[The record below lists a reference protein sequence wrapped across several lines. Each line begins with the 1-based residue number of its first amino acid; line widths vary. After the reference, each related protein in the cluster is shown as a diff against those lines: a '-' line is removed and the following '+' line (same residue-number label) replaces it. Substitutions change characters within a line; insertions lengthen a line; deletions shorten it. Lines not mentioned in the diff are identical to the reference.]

1 MSLFR
6 MLEMSKLARYSENRG
21 REIDVLFS
29 LFVLYTLNE
38 CGELSESYRDKL
50 DLVALGT
57 LADLMP
63 MMDENRILVR
73 QGLEKLMTTRRKG
86 VRELMFRQNLLGK
99 RLGARDVSWHIAPL
113 INATGRLGIPE
124 KAAQLILE
132 TEDETVRTLTEEV
145 IGLNKE
151 RKKLGDDVWKMVQP
165 EAKASFDQT
174 GGRLVLVSGKG
185 IHRGITGIISSRLAK
200 SYGVPSITVSFLDGR
215 AIGSIRSAGGINVK
229 NFLARL
235 SDLLSDFGGHDFAAG
250 FNLPAE
256 HFPELKTRIFKHA
269 EDLAVPEEEESIH
282 IDAELPPAYMK
293 PDIIRVVE
301 RFEPFGEGNPPLVFL
316 VKDARIGDITLMGKT
331 DKVHV
336 RMLVET
342 GDFKWPAVFWNAAER
357 VGPDFGIGDRVEL
370 VFRFGRNYFQNKET
384 IQLMVL
390 DIKRL

>member
-1 MSLFR
+1 
-6 MLEMSKLARYSENRG
+6 
-21 REIDVLFS
+21 
-29 LFVLYTLNE
+29 
-38 CGELSESYRDKL
+38 
-50 DLVALGT
+50 
-57 LADLMP
+57 

-99 RLGARDVSWHIAPL
+99 RLGARDISWHIAPL

-132 TEDETVRTLTEEV
+132 TDDETVRALTEEV
-145 IGLNKE
+145 IGLNRE

-229 NFLARL
+229 NFIARL
-235 SDLLSDFGGHDFAAG
+235 SDLLSDFGGHDYAAG
-250 FNLPAE
+250 FNLQAE
-256 HFPELKTRIFKHA
+256 LFPELKTRIFKHA
-269 EDLAVPEEEESIH
+269 EDLAVPDEEESIP
-282 IDAELPPAYMK
+282 IDAELPLSYMN

-316 VKDARIGDITLMGKT
+316 VKDVRIGDITLMGKT

-336 RMLVET
+336 RMLIET

-357 VGPDFGIGDRVEL
+357 VGPDFSIGDRVEL